1 LKEIRAFLLVSAVC
15 FAMSVSGKPQSFN
28 IPSTTLKEAL
38 LEFGQQAHL
47 TMVLSLDVDICD
59 LTVAG
64 VVMTGEPIAVLDLLV
79 SDFGLVYQQI
89 ADDAFVIEQAK
100 MPTDNLPVG
109 DTEMGNQKQTKSLLQ
124 RIGAAIA
131 LAALTFPAIAEE
143 DPDDRLLE
151 EILVT
156 GSRQVTDLQTTS
168 LAITNISSEQI
179 EQSFARDLRGIADLV
194 PNLIIQ
200 NVTPWHS
207 AASVGIRGT
216 GTGDIITTV
225 DSPIGVVVDD
235 FVLPHVQS
243 QLFDPFDLERVEVLR
258 GPQGTLF
265 GKNTTGGVVVL
276 RTKRP
281 EHNVFH
287 GKVQALGASFGRR
300 EYRAAVNIPLIDDK
314 LSFRMMFSD
323 QKSDGQF
330 ENDKISTTFGTAA
343 NPSTPLGLPVNGDG
357 RDLNGRDA
365 LYAKFRVLWTPTDNY
380 EALFT
385 YEYMD
390 DDSSSKSNVNE
401 TPANGTDSLGI
412 PRSFLFNALGFP
424 GISQTCANP
433 GSESC
438 VYSTGVSFRGDGID
452 MELGQR
458 MDVDGLYLNQKI
470 TMGYG
475 TFDVILGLRE
485 QEERLPGSFTGEAWG
500 SLFDATRNLEREMR
514 QAEVRFTSTLDG
526 PIQFAVG
533 GAYFENELEF
543 RGISYLGFIEML
555 GVTGRNSLPGAGF
568 ATQDGEAIGLYG
580 EVYYDLSD
588 RLKLTAGVRY
598 SKEEKEFTRGNN
610 AFLTPA
616 ELGVWKESG
625 GDHTVIDLLPA
636 DRYAFTY
643 EGDDE
648 WDDTT
653 FRVVL
658 DWEIDDNQFAYF
670 SFNQGFRSG
679 SFVES
684 CASVATCSS
693 PFDQESADSFEIG
706 YKADLMDNTLRLN
719 AALFYTE
726 YEDVV
731 RSQVVPIIDPQGNPG
746 QETQFR
752 NIAGAKNQGLELE
765 VTWLATS
772 QLQFGLTAAW
782 LDAEYTD
789 FLTNVDGGS
798 GVANKPQCLN
808 VDALGND
815 DASCLGIEPNFAPEW
830 QLGVSARYEWFLAN
844 GYSLSARGFVH
855 AQPKY
860 EYSVFNSDFTQ
871 AQKRTLVDA
880 SITLADPDDRWQLVV
895 YGKNITGEV
904 YRVAGN
910 SVGGLWN
917 FSAYGPRERYGAELT
932 VYF

>member
-1 LKEIRAFLLVSAVC
+1 MKELRALM
-15 FAMSVSGKPQSFN
+15 FAASVGFTMSVSGEPQSFN
-28 IPSTTLKEAL
+28 IPSMSLKEAL
-38 LEFGQQAHL
+38 LQFGLQADL
-47 TMVLSLDVDICD
+47 TMVLSLDVDVGD
-59 LTVAG
+59 LTVKG
-64 VVMTGEPIAVLDLLV
+64 VITTGEPIVVLDLLLKD
-79 SDFGLVYQQI
+79 SGLVYQKI
-89 ADDAFVIEQAK
+89 AEDAFVIKQVG
-100 MPTDNLPVG
+100 MSNDNLPEE
-109 DTEMGNQKQTKSLLQ
+109 DTEMGKQKQTKSLLR
-124 RIGAAIA
+124 RIGAAIG
-131 LAALTFPAIAEE
+131 LVALTVPAIAE
-143 DPDDRLLE
+143 DGTDDRVLE

-330 ENDKISTTFGTAA
+330 ENDKISTTYGTAA

-357 RDLNGRDA
+357 RDLDGRDA

-401 TPANGTDSLGI
+401 TPANGTDSFGI

-438 VYSTGVSFRGDGID
+438 VYSTGVSFRGDGLD

-470 TMGYG
+470 TIDQGR
-475 TFDVILGLRE
+475 FDVILGVRE

-500 SLFDATRNLEREMR
+500 SLFDATRNLERDMR
-514 QAEVRFTSTLDG
+514 QLEVRFTSTLEG
-526 PIQFAVG
+526 PFQFAVG
-533 GAYFENELEF
+533 GAYFENELDF
-543 RGISYLGFIEML
+543 RGISYLGFVELI
-555 GVTGRNSLPGAGF
+555 GVPGRNNLPGAGF
-568 ATQDGEAIGLYG
+568 AKQDGEAIGVYG

-588 RLKLTAGVRY
+588 SLKLTAGVRY
-598 SKEEKEFTRGNN
+598 SKEEKEFSRGNN

-616 ELGVWKESG
+616 ELEIWKNSG
-625 GDHTVIDLLPA
+625 GDDTIIDLFSD

-643 EGDDE
+643 SGDEE

-653 FRVVL
+653 FRIVL
-658 DWEIDDNQFAYF
+658 DWEIDENNFAYF

-684 CASVATCSS
+684 CASLTTCAS
-693 PFDQESADSFEIG
+693 PFDQESADSFEVG
-706 YKADLMDNTLRLN
+706 YKADLLDNTLRVN

-731 RSQVVPIIDPQGNPG
+731 RSQVVPIIDAQGNPN

-752 NIAGAKNQGLELE
+752 NIAGAENQGLELE
-765 VTWLATS
+765 MTWLATS

-782 LDAEYTD
+782 LDAEYTE
-789 FLTNVDGGS
+789 FLTNVDGNKGI
-798 GVANKPQCLN
+798 ANKPECLN
-808 VDALGND
+808 VDAVGND
-815 DASCLGIEPNFAPEW
+815 DAGCLGIVPNFAPEW

-855 AQPKY
+855 SQPEY

-871 AQKRTLVDA
+871 PQARTLLDA
-880 SITLADPDDRWQLVV
+880 SITLVDAEERWQLVV

-932 VYF
+932 VHF

>member
-1 LKEIRAFLLVSAVC
+1 MKGLRALVLIVSVC
-15 FAMSVSGKPQSFN
+15 FAMSALGKPQSFN

-38 LEFGQQAHL
+38 LLFGQQANL
-47 TMVLSLDVDICD
+47 TMVLSLDVDVAD
-59 LTVAG
+59 MTVDG
-64 VVMTGEPIAVLDLLV
+64 VRTINEPILVLDLLLMN
-79 SDFGLVYQQI
+79 SSLAYRRI
-89 ADDAFVIEQAK
+89 AIDAFVIEQAVI
-100 MPTDNLPVG
+100 PTENLSLG
-109 DTEMGNQKQTKSLLQ
+109 DERMGKQKQKKSLLK
-124 RIGAAIA
+124 RVGAAIG
-131 LAALTFPAIAEE
+131 LVLLTLPAAAQEDSEE
-143 DPDDRLLE
+143 RLLE

-156 GSRQVTDLQTTS
+156 GSRQTTDLQTTS
-168 LAITNISSEQI
+168 IAITNISSEQI

-323 QKSDGQF
+323 QKSDGQW
-330 ENDKISTTFGTAA
+330 ENDKISTIFGTAA

-401 TPANGTDSLGI
+401 TPANGTDSFGI

-424 GISQTCANP
+424 GISQTCAKP

-438 VYSTGVSFRGDGID
+438 VYSTGVSFRGDGLD

-458 MDVDGLYLNQKI
+458 MDVDGFYLNQTI
-470 TMGYG
+470 TIDQGK
-475 TFDVILGLRE
+475 FDVILGVRE
-485 QEERLPGSFTGEAWG
+485 QEERLPGSFTGEAWA
-500 SLFDATRNLEREMR
+500 SLYDATRNLEREMR

-526 PIQFAVG
+526 PLQFSVG
-533 GAYFENELEF
+533 GAYFENELEY
-543 RGISYLGFIEML
+543 RGIAYLGFIEML
-555 GVTGRNSLPGAGF
+555 GVTGRNNLPGAGF

-616 ELGVWKESG
+616 ELEIFRNSG
-625 GDHTVIDLLPA
+625 GDNTVINLLPA

-643 EGDDE
+643 EGEDE

-658 DWEIDDNQFAYF
+658 DWEIDDNQFAYV

-693 PFDQESADSFEIG
+693 PFEQESADSFEIG

-752 NIAGAKNQGLELE
+752 NIAGADNKGLELE
-765 VTWLATS
+765 MTWLATS

-782 LDAEYTD
+782 LDAEYTE

-815 DASCLGIEPNFAPEW
+815 DASCLGITPNFAPEW

-844 GYSLSARGFVH
+844 GYSLAARGFVH
-855 AQPKY
+855 AQPEY

-880 SITLADPDDRWQLVV
+880 SITLSDPDDRWQLVV